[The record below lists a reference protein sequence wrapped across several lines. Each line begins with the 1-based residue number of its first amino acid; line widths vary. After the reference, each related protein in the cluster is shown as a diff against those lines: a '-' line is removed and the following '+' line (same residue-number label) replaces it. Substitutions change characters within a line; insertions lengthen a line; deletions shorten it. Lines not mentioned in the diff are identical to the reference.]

1 MVSPLSIVPGLC
13 LALSRPGRKAVSP
26 RTLLKAQRRN
36 LSREVNKKP
45 KFPPNFIFGAATSSY
60 QIEGAAFKDGRGPT
74 VWDTYAKGQPSA
86 ILDYSNGDIACDHY
100 HRVKEDVQL
109 MKDINLKAYRFSIAW
124 SRILPN
130 GTRGVINQA
139 GIDFYNHLIDTLL
152 ENGITP
158 MVTLFHWETPQALED
173 EFGGWLDRRTA
184 DAFATDFARIAFEQF
199 GDRVKHWITLNEP
212 WTVSVLGY
220 NSGIHAPGRN
230 QKPTTEPY
238 IAAHNFL
245 LAHAQAT
252 HIYRTEFQS
261 EQQGV
266 IGIAN
271 NCDYRYPL
279 IANDMACQEA
289 ADRSMLFHFGW
300 FINPLFFGDYPS
312 VMRDWLGDRL
322 PKFSEAERELLLS
335 ANTDFLGLNY
345 YSSTLVSVPE
355 RKSQEIGY
363 WDDMH
368 VAFHDQSDWRK
379 TAMGWNVVPNGLED
393 LLLWISRRYNNP
405 KIYITENGSAE
416 DEPHIDAALNDE
428 NRRKFYED
436 HLRACSKAIHAGADV
451 AGYFAWSLMDN
462 YGTSDSQSFSWLMVW
477 RLMDPFL
484 LNRMA
489 VWLSEAIRDVP
500 CRL

>member
-100 HRVKEDVQL
+100 HRVKEDVRL

-184 DAFATDFARIAFEQF
+184 DAFATDFARIAFE
-199 GDRVKHWITLNEP
+199 
-212 WTVSVLGY
+212 
-220 NSGIHAPGRN
+220 
-230 QKPTTEPY
+230 
-238 IAAHNFL
+238 IA
-245 LAHAQAT
+245 
-252 HIYRTEFQS
+252 
-261 EQQGV
+261 
-266 IGIAN
+266 
-271 NCDYRYPL
+271 
-279 IANDMACQEA
+279 
-289 ADRSMLFHFGW
+289 
-300 FINPLFFGDYPS
+300 
-312 VMRDWLGDRL
+312 
-322 PKFSEAERELLLS
+322 LS
-335 ANTDFLGLNY
+335 T
-345 YSSTLVSVPE
+345 
-355 RKSQEIGY
+355 
-363 WDDMH
+363 
-368 VAFHDQSDWRK
+368 
-379 TAMGWNVVPNGLED
+379 
-393 LLLWISRRYNNP
+393 
-405 KIYITENGSAE
+405 GS
-416 DEPHIDAALNDE
+416 H
-428 NRRKFYED
+428 
-436 HLRACSKAIHAGADV
+436 
-451 AGYFAWSLMDN
+451 
-462 YGTSDSQSFSWLMVW
+462 
-477 RLMDPFL
+477 
-484 LNRMA
+484 
-489 VWLSEAIRDVP
+489 
-500 CRL
+500 